1 MTDAFS
7 DFPGQGLSF
16 VVSGPGVSVDPA
28 TGAVSVPGEAL
39 LAGIEVAL
47 GASRFR
53 LSLLP
58 PSPVLA
64 PPAVEVAPVLSGSG
78 VIGAP
83 VEVDPGTWTGE
94 PELALQWRLDGAAI
108 GAAIPGAT
116 GAAFVPTPAEDGRD
130 LDCRVTAT
138 TAAGTAGAAAG
149 PLRVV
154 EVAPAVTGAVA
165 DVVLVEGAIPG
176 RVEAG
181 ACFSGRSLGFA
192 VAGAGAEI
200 GAEIDAQGVVLLPT
214 GRVLAEEPVV
224 VTATNSG
231 GAASL
236 VFRVSVTAA
245 PVLPAAPVAQGV
257 LPDLVLEQ
265 GSGERTVSAQ
275 AAFAG
280 EDLVFALVEAPAGVT
295 IESGSGL
302 VRIATGAP
310 VAAARITVRAK
321 NAAGAA
327 EQGFAL
333 TVRAVTASVFGSVEA
348 LADFRPVY
356 YAAPSWTLEPEGFGR
371 LAPATKGRTHG
382 DWTRAQGDGRYRA
395 LARWN
400 GPKTTLSNTRP
411 FSFNGR
417 LSKGGSGWIGF
428 RVDVLQPS
436 AGVRA
441 LEISEYVSGTTDA
454 TVLATAPVGWEWDR
468 WHWVEVEVDGA
479 TVRARLYPEADAAPG
494 WQVAGATTIT
504 ASGAFG
510 PGGFPLPTG
519 GLYIDIR
526 RLEYAPLIRG
536 PEGVPPAAADADW
549 SLGQFTELK

>member
-1 MTDAFS
+1 MTDAS
-7 DFPGQGLSF
+7 PDFPGQGLSF

-39 LAGIEVAL
+39 FAGIEVAL
-47 GASRFR
+47 GESRFR

-58 PSPVLA
+58 PAPVLA
-64 PPAVEVAPVLSGSG
+64 PPAVEVAPVLSGPG
-78 VIGAP
+78 VIGQP
-83 VEVDPGTWTGE
+83 VEVDPGVWSGE
-94 PELALQWRLDGAAI
+94 PELALQWRLDGTAI
-108 GAAIPGAT
+108 EGAT
-116 GAAFVPTPAEDGRD
+116 GAAFVPTPAADGRE
-130 LDCRVTAT
+130 LDCLVTAT
-138 TAAGTAGAAAG
+138 NAAGTAVAAAG
-149 PLRVV
+149 PLRLV

-165 DVVLVEGAIPG
+165 DVLLVEGASPG

-192 VAGAGAEI
+192 VAGA

-245 PVLPAAPVAQGV
+245 PVLPAAPVAEGV

-280 EDLVFALVEAPAGVT
+280 EGLVFALVEAPAGVT

-333 TVRAVTASVFGSVEA
+333 TVRAVTASDFRSVEA
-348 LADFRPVY
+348 LADFKPLY
-356 YAAPSWTLEPEGFGR
+356 YTAPSWTLEPEGFGR
-371 LAPATKGRTHG
+371 LVPAPKARTHG
-382 DWTRAQGDGRYRA
+382 NWTKAQGDGRYRA
-395 LARWN
+395 LARWSA
-400 GPKTTLSNTRP
+400 PKTTLSNTRS

-494 WQVAGATTIT
+494 WQVVAATTIT

-510 PGGFPLPTG
+510 PGGFPLSTG

-526 RLEYAPLIRG
+526 RLEYAPLVRG
-536 PEGVPPAAADADW
+536 PEGVPSAAADADW
-549 SLGQFTELK
+549 SLGQFTESK